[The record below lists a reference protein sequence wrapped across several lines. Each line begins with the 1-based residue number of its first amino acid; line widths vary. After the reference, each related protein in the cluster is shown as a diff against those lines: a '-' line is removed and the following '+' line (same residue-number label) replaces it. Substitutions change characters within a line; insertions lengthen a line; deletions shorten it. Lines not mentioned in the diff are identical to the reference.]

1 MLFRLQMIQLLM
13 QQNSQLFKRFI
24 KIQSNLKPEDI
35 KSHRNNFVKDYL
47 NINDSSGIAALD
59 QKADY
64 IELKMTL
71 KWLILTK

>member
-1 MLFRLQMIQLLM
+1 MIQLLM
-13 QQNSQLFKRFI
+13 QQNSQLLRGLLKYNQI
-24 KIQSNLKPEDI
+24 LKPEDI